1 MENPSSNSSHN
12 GYLVVSGASWIGHAV
27 LVHSAGSAAAASAA
41 GEGVV
46 VVAAAREHHA
56 TAHRRVEGRD
66 TYGSLRE
73 INQFS

>member
-1 MENPSSNSSHN
+1 MVL
-12 GYLVVSGASWIGHAV
+12 YLVVSGAGWLGHAV
-27 LVHSAGSAAAASAA
+27 LVQSAASAAASAA